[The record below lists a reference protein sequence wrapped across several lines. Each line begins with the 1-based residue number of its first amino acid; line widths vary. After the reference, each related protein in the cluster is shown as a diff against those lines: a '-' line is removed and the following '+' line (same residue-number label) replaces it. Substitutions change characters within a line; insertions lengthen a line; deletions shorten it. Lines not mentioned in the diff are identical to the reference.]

1 MMNQR
6 NVERSSIIEV
16 TEAHFTDEECQRAL
30 DWPLRRGLAV
40 AGDIPLGPDTL
51 IRAIDYP

>member
-30 DWPLRRGLAV
+30 AAAEEDLLLR
-40 AGDIPLGPDTL
+40 DIPLGPDTL